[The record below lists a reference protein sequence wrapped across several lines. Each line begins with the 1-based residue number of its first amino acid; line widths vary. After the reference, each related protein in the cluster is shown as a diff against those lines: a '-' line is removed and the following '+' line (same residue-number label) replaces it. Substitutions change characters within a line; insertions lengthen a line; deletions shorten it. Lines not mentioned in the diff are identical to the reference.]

1 MDLWKTIV
9 VLLRRW
15 YVAVPVFVV
24 TLGLAAGT
32 YAAVPMRYEST
43 GTVVLTSPAEGASSE
58 ATKQRGLTNPF
69 LAFDMSLGVSAAIII
84 QSLTTESVQKELGAD
99 GEDTTYVIS
108 GAEIGGPFINVVAE
122 STSEEVA
129 KGTVTRVLE
138 RVQKDLE
145 DRQTALLAPPG
156 TFIKVETVIQPTK
169 PEPQRGGKLRAAGAA
184 VVLGLAAMLTV
195 VYGLESRAQ
204 ARRKKQG
211 GKDKADKADGSAPP
225 PDGDDDDDDDQ
236 GIGWPKHEVPQ
247 NGDSTPWAAPT
258 LRMKPATTGPK
269 RSG

>member
-32 YAAVPMRYEST
+32 YAAVPMRYQST
-43 GTVVLTSPAEGASSE
+43 GTVVLTSPAEGATSE

-84 QSLTTESVQKELGAD
+84 QSLSTEAVRKDLGAD
-99 GEDTTYVIS
+99 GADTTYLIT
-108 GAEIGGPFINVVAE
+108 GAEIGGPFINVVAD
-122 STSEEVA
+122 SVSEPEA
-129 KGTVTRVLE
+129 NATVKRVLE
-138 RVQKDLE
+138 RVQKDLS

-156 TFIKVETVIQPTK
+156 TFIKVETVVQPTK

-184 VVLGLAAMLTV
+184 LVLGFAAMLTV

-204 ARRKKQG
+204 SRRKK
-211 GKDKADKADGSAPP
+211 KAAAAAPP
-225 PDGDDDDDDDQ
+225 PPDDDE
-236 GIGWPKHEVPQ
+236 GIGWPKHEAPQ
-247 NGDSTPWAAPT
+247 KGDGVPWAEPT
-258 LRMKPATTGPK
+258 LRMKPATTGSK
-269 RSG
+269 HSG

>member
-1 MDLWKTIV
+1 MWKTIV

-84 QSLTTESVQKELGAD
+84 QSLSTESVQKSLGAD

-122 STSEEVA
+122 STSEAEA
-129 KGTVTRVLE
+129 KATVTRVLE
-138 RVQKDLE
+138 RVQKDLA
-145 DRQTALLAPPG
+145 DRQAALQAPPG

-169 PEPQRGGKLRAAGAA
+169 PEPQRGGKLRATGAA
-184 VVLGLAAMLTV
+184 VVLGFAAMLTV

-204 ARRKKQG
+204 AKRKKK
-211 GKDKADKADGSAPP
+211 GKDDKGKADGPP
-225 PDGDDDDDDDQ
+225 PPPDDDDDQ
-236 GIGWPKHEVPQ
+236 AIGWPKAEAPQ
-247 NGDSTPWAAPT
+247 NGDAVPWAAPT
-258 LRMKPATTGPK
+258 LRMKPATTGSK